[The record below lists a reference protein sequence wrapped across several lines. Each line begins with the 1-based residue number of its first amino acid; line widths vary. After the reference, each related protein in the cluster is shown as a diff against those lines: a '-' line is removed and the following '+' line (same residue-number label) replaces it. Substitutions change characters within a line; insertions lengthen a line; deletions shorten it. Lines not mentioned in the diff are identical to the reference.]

1 MKWLD
6 RFFDTYL
13 KRIGI
18 VISLIMIVL
27 ITNEIN
33 NFLLGNFL
41 SKIRSIEDIYSL
53 IEYPIVY
60 KTFIGSLLINY
71 LDTYENIFY
80 VFIKSI
86 GIWRFGLIVI
96 SGLVLFT
103 DHQDPFLNKIKRV
116 LGLLM
121 IILIVRNLSILFVGL
136 KVLNAQDTLMG
147 ISNIMIVGD
156 ILKYSSLILIIGS
169 LSSLIY
175 MIYYYVIKK

>member
-18 VISLIMIVL
+18 LISLIMIIL

-33 NFLLGNFL
+33 NFSLGNFL
-41 SKIRSIEDIYSL
+41 SKIRSIEDIYAL
-53 IEYPIVY
+53 IEYPIIY

-71 LDTYENIFY
+71 LNTYENIFY
-80 VFIKSI
+80 VFIESI

-103 DHQDPFLNKIKRV
+103 DHQDPFLNKIKK
-116 LGLLM
+116 LYGLLV
-121 IILIVRNLSILFVGL
+121 IILIVRYLLILFVGI

-147 ISNIMIVGD
+147 IANIMIVGD

-175 MIYYYVIKK
+175 SIYYYVIRK